1 MPDSHD
7 IILSGWGAVSPA
19 GWTAGD
25 LRGAVLANV
34 PLLFARE
41 QRQPT
46 GPVVSVRPVPPPP
59 PTPLLRHPRLRRSTQ
74 VARFAALAAHEA
86 LGEERAALAASGE
99 LRLGVVFGLM
109 NGCVSFSRR
118 FFAEALDNPALAS
131 PILFP
136 ETVFN
141 APSSHLSAI
150 FGSHSPNATLVGDS
164 AQFFS
169 AMELAVQ
176 WLLDDEV
183 DGCLVVS
190 AEELDWV
197 SAEAQHLFDD
207 NAVTS
212 EGAGAIYLEKRV
224 ARSGEVVLQS
234 LPDCVPIR
242 AHRSRLEAARLLAES
257 MESIP
262 LDAPAMLITGEC
274 ARSRQDFAETS
285 AWSPWNG
292 PRHSPGGILGHSFS
306 TLAAWQT
313 ALACELLTACPA
325 LGRNAVLSSV
335 GFAAV
340 GGSEKAAGA
349 VLQTA

>member
-1 MPDSHD
+1 MADSQD

-19 GWTAGD
+19 GWCAAD
-25 LRGAVLANV
+25 LREAVLAGI
-34 PLLFARE
+34 PLPFTQE
-41 QRQPT
+41 QRQPG
-46 GPVVSVRPVPPPP
+46 GPVVSVRPVPAPPP
-59 PTPLLRHPRLRRSTQ
+59 SPLLRHPRLRRSTQ
-74 VARFAALAAHEA
+74 VARFAALAAQEA
-86 LGEERAALAASGE
+86 LGEERAALVASGE

-118 FFAEALDNPALAS
+118 FFAEALENPALAS

-169 AMELAVQ
+169 AMEMAVQ

-183 DGCLVVS
+183 DICLVVS

-197 SAEAQHLFDD
+197 SAESQFLFDPD
-207 NAVTS
+207 AVTS
-212 EGAGAIYLEKRV
+212 EGAGAIYLEKRP
-224 ARSGEVVLQS
+224 ARDGDIVLQS
-234 LPDCVPIR
+234 LPDSVPIR
-242 AHRSRLEAARLLAES
+242 ATRSRSEAARQLAES
-257 MESIP
+257 LQAATS
-262 LDAPAMLITGEC
+262 LNGSTLLVTGEC
-274 ARSRQDFAETS
+274 ARSRQDAAETG
-285 AWSPWNG
+285 AWTHWTG
-292 PRHSPGGILGHSFS
+292 PRHAPGSILGNSFS

-313 ALACELLTACPA
+313 VLACELLQASARP
-325 LGRNAVLSSV
+325 GQSAVLSS
-335 GFAAV
+335 V

-349 VLQTA
+349 VLRRV